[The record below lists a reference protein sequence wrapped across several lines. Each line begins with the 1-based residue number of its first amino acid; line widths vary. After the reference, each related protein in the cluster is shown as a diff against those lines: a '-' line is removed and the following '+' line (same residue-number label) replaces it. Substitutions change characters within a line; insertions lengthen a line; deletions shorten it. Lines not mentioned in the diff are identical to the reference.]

1 MNSYNC
7 PFTDTLTHG
16 GCYGPNA
23 EYIKF
28 ISSDDHEIYIKEDY
42 TVVSKTIKEIFQARG
57 VLKEEEL
64 NRVVFDQI
72 PSHLLVKVCQYF
84 TFKAHFTSKCFKTV
98 PRFKIDE
105 NIIGDLLGVANML
118 LC

>member
-1 MNSYNC
+1 MTKESNV
-7 PFTDTLTHG
+7 FTYG
-16 GCYGPNA
+16 GCFGAHA

-28 ISSDDHEIYIKEDY
+28 ISSDGHEIYIKEKY
-42 TVVSKTIKEIFQARG
+42 TVVSKTIQEILQARG
-57 VLKEEEL
+57 VLGREQL
-64 NRVVFDQI
+64 NFVNFDQI

-84 TFKAHFTSKCFKTV
+84 TFKAFYTSRYFKTV
-98 PRFKIDE
+98 PRFKIEE